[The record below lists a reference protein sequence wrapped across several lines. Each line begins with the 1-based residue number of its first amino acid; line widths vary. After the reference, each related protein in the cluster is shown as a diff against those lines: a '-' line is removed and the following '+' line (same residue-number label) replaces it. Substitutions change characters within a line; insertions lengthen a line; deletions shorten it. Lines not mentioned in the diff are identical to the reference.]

1 MERFSFGQDKQIE
14 DMFVL
19 GFVFFFY
26 LYQKVTYW
34 CMEFVLNDT
43 MKIGVVFGWEDS
55 FAVVMGFMSITF
67 WAVIPTH
74 SKTDWLTVS
83 FVHLSS

>member
-1 MERFSFGQDKQIE
+1 MERFSFGQEKQIE

-43 MKIGVVFGWEDS
+43 MKIGVVFG
-55 FAVVMGFMSITF
+55 
-67 WAVIPTH
+67 
-74 SKTDWLTVS
+74 
-83 FVHLSS
+83 